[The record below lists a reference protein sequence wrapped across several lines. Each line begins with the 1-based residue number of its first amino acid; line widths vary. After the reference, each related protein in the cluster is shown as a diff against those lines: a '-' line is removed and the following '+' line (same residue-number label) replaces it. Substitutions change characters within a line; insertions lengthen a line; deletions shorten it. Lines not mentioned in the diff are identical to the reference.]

1 MAETDPS
8 STPPVSRTIALWLRQ
23 CKDQA
28 LIVLDAR
35 GVVEEWLG
43 GAETILGYA
52 AEEAVGQHVALIFT
66 PEDRAK
72 GYPDFEL
79 KVAADDTF
87 SEDSR
92 WHVRKDGTRI
102 WVTGSVFAVRA
113 DSGEILGFV
122 KALRDMTDQRTY
134 TERFE
139 HEVSQL
145 GVARDQTRTFLRT
158 LGHEIRNPLSVLNNV
173 AVILQ
178 RMVEDP
184 RAERPLQ
191 QLTTQVSVLK
201 RLADDLMDVNR
212 LELGKVKLDPQ
223 RIDLR
228 GLLERTVAAMHGLA
242 AEKELQIDPVLP
254 PSALM
259 VDADEARLQQ
269 VVVNLLNNAIKYTP
283 AGGSIWIK
291 ASQEGDDIVCRIQDT
306 GIGIPPAMLPRLFE
320 LFTQAEEGESM
331 REGGI
336 GMGLALV
343 RQLVELHGGTVQAKS
358 AGLGKGAEFSFR
370 LPARQ

>member
-8 STPPVSRTIALWLRQ
+8 STPPVSRTIALWLQ
-23 CKDQA
+23 QSKDQA
-28 LIVLDAR
+28 IIVLDAR
-35 GVVEEWLG
+35 GIVQEWLG
-43 GAETILGYA
+43 GAQTILGYPA
-52 AEEAVGQHVALIFT
+52 QDAVGQHIALIFT
-66 PEDRAK
+66 PEDRSK

-145 GVARDQTRTFLRT
+145 GEARDQTRSFLRA

-184 RAERPLQ
+184 RAVRPLQ
-191 QLTTQVSVLK
+191 QLTTQVAVLK

-212 LELGKVKLDPQ
+212 LELGKMKLELQ

-228 GLLERTVAAMHGLA
+228 GLLERTVAGMQALA
-242 AEKELQIDPVLP
+242 AEKKLQLDPVLP
-254 PSALM
+254 PSALL